1 MQDDDGFIS
10 VTEMRQ
16 LMITLYPSDD
26 FTDEQLGR
34 VIRTWDLDRDGRLST
49 NELAINGVVNQ
60 KKKK

>member
-16 LMITLYPSDD
+16 FMATLYPSDD

-49 NELAINGVVNQ
+49 NELAINVVVNQ

>member
-49 NELAINGVVNQ
+49 NELAINVVVNQ

>member
-16 LMITLYPSDD
+16 FMATLYPRDD

-49 NELAINGVVNQ
+49 NELAINVVVNQ